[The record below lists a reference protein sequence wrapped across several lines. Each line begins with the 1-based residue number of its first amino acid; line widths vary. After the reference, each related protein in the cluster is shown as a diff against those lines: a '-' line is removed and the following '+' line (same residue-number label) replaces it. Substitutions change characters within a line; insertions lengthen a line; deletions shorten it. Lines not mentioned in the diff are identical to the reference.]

1 MEFGINFD
9 GLQIIEKIQELEQT
23 LDQHVQTHQEKES
36 LMEEVING
44 QVKQLEALS
53 QSLNK
58 RVEAFGEE
66 HDDYDKSDTA
76 SITSESLNPCSRARV
91 QSEPW
96 GQKKKVPEEKVLVS
110 FDEEE
115 NDCESDQSFKTAS
128 DEL

>member
-1 MEFGINFD
+1 M
-9 GLQIIEKIQELEQT
+9 QIIEKIQELEKT
-23 LDQHVQTHQEKES
+23 LDEHVQTHQEKES

-53 QSLNK
+53 KSLNK
-58 RVEAFGEE
+58 RMEAFGEE

-76 SITSESLNPCSRARV
+76 SITSESLKPCIRARV

-96 GQKKKVPEEKVLVS
+96 GQKKKAPEEKDLFS

-115 NDCESDQSFKTAS
+115 KYCESDESFKAAS